1 MQVNAKVD
9 YALRALAE
17 LAVAEGGPVKA
28 EAMARAQG
36 IPPKFLENILLE
48 LRHAGIVLS
57 QRGAEGGYRLGHP
70 ASEITLADVIR
81 VVDGPLA
88 NVRGLRPESLE
99 YIGPAASLLQIWIAL
114 RANMRA
120 VLERVTLEDLV
131 TGQLPPEIIALTESP
146 DAWNRRSVR

>member
-1 MQVNAKVD
+1 VQVNAKVD

-17 LAVAEGGPVKA
+17 LATADPGPMKA
-28 EAMARAQG
+28 EAISRAQS

-57 QRGAEGGYRLGHP
+57 QRGAEGGYRLGLP
-70 ASEITLADVIR
+70 ANEITLADVIR

-88 NVRGLRPESLE
+88 NARGLRPERLE
-99 YIGPAASLLQIWIAL
+99 YIGPATSLLQVWIAL

-131 TGQLPPEIIALTESP
+131 TGNLPPEVVELTEAP
-146 DAWNRRSVR
+146 DAWSRR

>member
-17 LAVAEGGPVKA
+17 LASADPGPMKA
-28 EAMARAQG
+28 EAIARAQG

-57 QRGAEGGYRLGHP
+57 QRGAEGGYRLGMP
-70 ASEITLADVIR
+70 ADEITLADIIR

-88 NVRGLRPESLE
+88 NVRGLRPERLE
-99 YIGPAASLLQIWIAL
+99 YTGPATPLREVWIAL

-120 VLERVTLEDLV
+120 VLEEVTLEDLRSGV
-131 TGQLPPEIIALTESP
+131 LPAEVLALTEPP
-146 DAWNRRSVR
+146 DAWSRR